1 MGHMF
6 DSAAD
11 VPRTNCAEKVGL
23 GRYIATNSLGLA
35 WLMGLFWFLAQ

>member
-6 DSAAD
+6 DAAAD
-11 VPRTNCAEKVGL
+11 VQRINGDEKVGL

-35 WLMGLFWFLAQ
+35 WLLGLFWFLAQ